1 MKIIITG
8 GSGFVG
14 THLADFLLREGHQ
27 ITALGRTVRPS
38 GIHHRNYQFVS
49 ADTTQTGDWQ
59 KELKDADGVVNL
71 AGSTIFKRWTTRYK
85 KQIYDSR
92 VLTTRNVAAA
102 LPRGQKITFCSA
114 SGAGYYGSRGDD
126 LLKEGEPPGNDFL
139 AGVSMDWEKEAL
151 ETADKHIRVAVMRF
165 GVILGP
171 GGGAMAKMVPAFK
184 FFVGG
189 SMGSGKQWFP
199 WMHLV
204 DLIAAVKF
212 ILENDQINGP
222 VNFCAP
228 RPIQYRDLAKA
239 LGEALKRP
247 AVMPAPAFL
256 IRLAMGEFGNV
267 FLASQRTIPDKL
279 VSHGF
284 SFQYPD
290 IKEAVR
296 AVVEG

>member
-102 LPRGQKITFCSA
+102 LPRGQKITTGRLSLFEEIITTTAIVTGTGCAAKCDFFA
-114 SGAGYYGSRGDD
+114 SRQGRSHIAGG
-126 LLKEGEPPGNDFL
+126 
-139 AGVSMDWEKEAL
+139 
-151 ETADKHIRVAVMRF
+151 
-165 GVILGP
+165 
-171 GGGAMAKMVPAFK
+171 
-184 FFVGG
+184 
-189 SMGSGKQWFP
+189 
-199 WMHLV
+199 
-204 DLIAAVKF
+204 
-212 ILENDQINGP
+212 
-222 VNFCAP
+222 
-228 RPIQYRDLAKA
+228 
-239 LGEALKRP
+239 
-247 AVMPAPAFL
+247 
-256 IRLAMGEFGNV
+256 
-267 FLASQRTIPDKL
+267 
-279 VSHGF
+279 
-284 SFQYPD
+284 
-290 IKEAVR
+290 
-296 AVVEG
+296 